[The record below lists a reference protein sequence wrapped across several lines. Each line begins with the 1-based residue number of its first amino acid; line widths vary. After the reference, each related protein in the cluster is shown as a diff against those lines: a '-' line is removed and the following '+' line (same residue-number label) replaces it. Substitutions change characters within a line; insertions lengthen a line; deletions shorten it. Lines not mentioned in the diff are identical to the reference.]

1 VSELNAVKEL
11 NLPVALTTV
20 FVIIALFVMV
30 LMDARV
36 AAIKLID
43 SELSASVLTDAFAAI
58 IV

>member
-1 VSELNAVKEL
+1 MSELNAVKEL

>member
-30 LMDARV
+30 LMDARF